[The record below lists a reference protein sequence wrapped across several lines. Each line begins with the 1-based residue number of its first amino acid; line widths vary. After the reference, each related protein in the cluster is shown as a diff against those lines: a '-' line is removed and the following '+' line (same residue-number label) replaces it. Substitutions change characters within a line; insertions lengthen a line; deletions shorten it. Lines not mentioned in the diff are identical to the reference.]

1 MWAKLLARQV
11 EGQGLAEYAVV
22 LVFVAV
28 VVVAIVAVLG
38 PQVGNLYSQ
47 ISSGFPSPP

>member
-1 MWAKLLARQV
+1 MWAKLLEHQV
-11 EGQGLAEYAVV
+11 EGQGLAEYAVI

-28 VVVAIVAVLG
+28 VVMVIVAVLG
-38 PQVGNLYSQ
+38 PQVGNMYSQ